1 MTRPTNDRDHE
12 LLTLAARRAMRGHGG
27 AEPNPMVG
35 CIITNPAD
43 DIVGAAHHARCG
55 SLHAERGALVAANG
69 RGRGGTAYVTLEPC
83 AHHGRTP
90 PCTDALIEA
99 GVRRVVFATRDP
111 NPAAAGG
118 EAVLRAANILVTER
132 PDVEHANRLNAP
144 FLYRCA
150 TGLPW
155 VTAKWAQTLDGCIA
169 TSSGDSKWI
178 SGPASR
184 RLVHRE
190 RGRVDAILTGIG
202 TVLADDPRLDAR
214 GVRVRR
220 NAARVLI
227 DPALDLPLEASLLA
241 RAPELPL
248 IIATHESASP
258 TAADLRR
265 RGAVVI
271 PFDHGVK
278 GVLRTLA
285 QDHAVANVLVE
296 AGGGLLGTLFS
307 EGLVNA
313 ALVFTAP
320 IVLGDQHARHAVR
333 GLTPN
338 HMTDGVRLTP
348 LWTGRRGD
356 DLVGWYAVT

>member
-1 MTRPTNDRDHE
+1 MTRPTTNRDHD
-12 LLTLAARRAMRGHGG
+12 LLTLAARRALRGHGG

-35 CIITNPAD
+35 CIITNPAG

-55 SLHAERGALVAANG
+55 SLHAERRALIAADD

-83 AHHGRTP
+83 AHHGKTP

-99 GVRRVVFATRDP
+99 GIRRVVFATHDP
-111 NPAAAGG
+111 NPVAAGG
-118 EAVLRAANILVTER
+118 AAVLREANIDVTER
-132 PDVEHANRLNAP
+132 LDVEAANRLNAP
-144 FLYRCA
+144 FLHRCA

-169 TSSGDSKWI
+169 TSNGDSKWI
-178 SGPASR
+178 SGRASR

-214 GVRVRR
+214 GARVRR
-220 NAARVLI
+220 AAARVLI
-227 DPALDLPLEASLLA
+227 DPALDLPLDAALLA
-241 RAPELPL
+241 RAPELPV
-248 IIATHESASP
+248 IVATNESASP
-258 TAADLRR
+258 KASALRS

-271 PFDHGVK
+271 PFDLGLR

-285 QDHAVANVLVE
+285 QDYAVANVFVE

-320 IVLGDQHARHAVR
+320 IVLGDQAARHAVR
-333 GLTPN
+333 GITP
-338 HMTDGVRLTP
+338 TRIADGISLTP
-348 LWTGRRGD
+348 LWTGRRGN